1 VTTIPLTLAAVLPY
15 LEHRVAD
22 LACQQITDPNHPDS
36 GALISPEYGM
46 TWGQLDA
53 GFVTGVA
60 YQLLGAVA
68 LGDERR
74 IAAAQALLPAA
85 LLAVDAMIR
94 AQRPSGLLDLITVNY
109 DSSPDTGFTVQ
120 QLCTVVELAR
130 LRATEVA
137 ATLAKSPSGDWP
149 QPRQVGFAPV
159 AAVSNRRAD
168 SNWAAL
174 LSKIAQFIRRAVPG
188 MMDGGF
194 HTPNHRWVIAAALS
208 QAARLFPDLDV
219 RRAVDA
225 YLAEGVDLDAE
236 GFFIERSVGVYDAV
250 NDRSLLLIAEN
261 YGWPGALEAVER
273 NLNLDLRLLHADGT
287 AETGL
292 SRRQDYGTREVALGL
307 APCFLLSHGLRPN
320 PTFSRAAGWLWEQ
333 APTPVG
339 HLEWLLYPLLKYGD
353 PAAADATAEAVPDD
367 FTLHLPANG
376 IYRVRRGLLSA
387 SFFRDATRLLSFT
400 FGAAELT
407 SLKISATY
415 FGGDCGHFIGDRLE
429 VKGGRAVLWSEGRRR
444 ARRPG
449 YELPF
454 GRPVPPERW
463 AATTVERELRRL
475 PPLFSLL
482 EAQEATDD
490 RGRGFDLRLRT
501 LDGLHRV
508 AVQIAFDFP
517 PGGVWET
524 ADTRIKP
531 AAGQTIFLKQGYGAM
546 RYGNDAIEI
555 GPGAAGHGM
564 WQMREAEPAPNH
576 VRVLLAFLTPV
587 DHAFTIRAYRGLG
600 RSS

>member
-1 VTTIPLTLAAVLPY
+1 MIHVPLTLAAVLPF
-15 LEHRVAD
+15 LEHRVED
-22 LACQQITDPNHPDS
+22 LAHQQITDPAHPDY

-46 TWGQLDA
+46 TWGQGDA
-53 GFVTGVA
+53 GFVTRVA
-60 YQLLGAVA
+60 YRFLAAVA
-68 LGDERR
+68 LGDEQR
-74 IAAAQALLPAA
+74 IATARDLLPRAVLAA
-85 LLAVDAMIR
+85 DAMIR
-94 AQRPSGLLDLITVNY
+94 AQRPGGLLDLITVNI
-109 DSSPDTGFTVQ
+109 DSGPDTGFTVQ

-137 ATLAKSPSGDWP
+137 ATLAKSPSGDWL
-149 QPRQVGFAPV
+149 QPTQVGFAPV
-159 AAVSNRRAD
+159 AAGSNRQAD
-168 SNWAAL
+168 PNWAAL
-174 LSKIAQFIRRAVPG
+174 LSKIEQFIRRAVPG

-250 NDRSLLLIAEN
+250 NTRSLLLIAEN

-273 NLNLDLRLLHADGT
+273 NLSLDLRLLHADGT

-307 APCFLLSHGLRPN
+307 APCYLLYHGLRPN
-320 PTFSRAAGWLWEQ
+320 PLFSRAAQWLWEQ
-333 APTPVG
+333 APTPAG
-339 HLEWLLYPLLKYGD
+339 HLEWLLYPLFKYGD
-353 PAAADATAEAVPDD
+353 PAPADASLPDD

-376 IYRVRRGLLSA
+376 IYRVRRGPLSA
-387 SFFRDATRLLSFT
+387 SFFQDATRLLSFT

-407 SLKISATY
+407 SLKIDATY
-415 FGGDCGHFIGDRLE
+415 FGGDCGRFIGDRLE
-429 VKGGRAVLWSEGRRR
+429 VKGGRVVLWSEGRRR

-449 YELPF
+449 YELPL
-454 GRPVPPERW
+454 GRPVPPEQW
-463 AATTVERELRRL
+463 TAMIAERKLRTL

-482 EAQEATDD
+482 EAREVADD

-501 LDGLHRV
+501 LDGLDGV
-508 AVQIAFDFP
+508 AVQLAFDFP

-524 ADTRIKP
+524 ADTRTKP
-531 AAGQTIFLKQGYGAM
+531 VAGQTIFLKQGRGAM
-546 RYGNDAIEI
+546 RYGNDVIEI
-555 GPGAAGHGM
+555 GPGAAAHSM

-576 VRVLLAFLTPV
+576 VRVLLALLTPV
-587 DHAFTIRAYRGLG
+587 DHAFTIRAYRGVG
-600 RSS
+600 RA